1 MQKIQIITAPNGD
14 EMVVLPR
21 ADYEALAAA
30 AEDAEEDAA
39 DLAIYDARKAEL
51 SDGGDERLPREVS
64 AAILRGDS
72 LLKAL
77 RKWRGMTQQDLSR
90 SAGLG
95 QGYVSDLES
104 GRRKGTEETLKQVAQ
119 ALDVDENWLTA

>member
-1 MQKIQIITAPNGD
+1 MRKIQIITAPNGD

-21 ADYEALAAA
+21 ADYEELAAA

-39 DLAIYDARKAEL
+39 DLAFYDARKTKL
-51 SDGGDERLPREVS
+51 SDGGDHRLPREVS

-77 RKWRGMTQQDLSR
+77 RKWRDMTQQELSR
-90 SAGLG
+90 DAGLRK
-95 QGYVSDLES
+95 GYISDLES
-104 GRRKGTEETLKQVAQ
+104 GRRKGTEETLKQIAQ